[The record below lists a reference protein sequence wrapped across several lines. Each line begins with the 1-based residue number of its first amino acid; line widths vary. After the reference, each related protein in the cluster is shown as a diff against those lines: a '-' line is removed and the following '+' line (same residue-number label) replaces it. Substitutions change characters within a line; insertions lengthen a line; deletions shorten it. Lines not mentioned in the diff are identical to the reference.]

1 MSEVDDK
8 GNAVPSADAAE
19 GAHRAASLD
28 TVERLGSWRTNAK
41 YRIGE
46 TQRLTGV
53 SRDSIKRWLQDYPG
67 YILDLK
73 PPWKDG
79 MGRPWTNL
87 TRLSFLEFVEILI
100 AGKIKAGRYR
110 DYRQVRQFHDSLA
123 VESGTQFP
131 FAHRILLDYKEKLH
145 EQAVKTLEQMGID
158 YEVRVMSAHRTP
170 ERVAEYAQQARDRG
184 IQVLIAAAGGSAAL
198 GGALA
203 AWSTL
208 PVIGIPLGSSDLKGI
223 DALLSTAQMPP
234 GIPVAAMAVGA
245 WGARNAAFF
254 AAQILGLQHPE
265 IRQAY
270 DDYRRELR
278 ER

>member
-1 MSEVDDK
+1 MGSASDE
-8 GNAVPSADAAE
+8 AVVNDAVQT
-19 GAHRAASLD
+19 L
-28 TVERLGSWRTNAK
+28 ERL
-41 YRIGE
+41 
-46 TQRLTGV
+46 
-53 SRDSIKRWLQDYPG
+53 
-67 YILDLK
+67 
-73 PPWKDG
+73 
-79 MGRPWTNL
+79 
-87 TRLSFLEFVEILI
+87 
-100 AGKIKAGRYR
+100 
-110 DYRQVRQFHDSLA
+110 
-123 VESGTQFP
+123 
-131 FAHRILLDYKEKLH
+131 
-145 EQAVKTLEQMGID
+145 GID

-184 IQVLIAAAGGSAAL
+184 LQVLIAAAGGSAAL
-198 GGALA
+198 GGTLA

-208 PVIGIPLGSSDLKGI
+208 PVIGIPLASSELKGM

-234 GIPVAAMAVGA
+234 GIPVACMAVGS